1 LKKNSDKVI
10 IANIILVAGIILTL
24 NLLAYNAEE
33 AKGIG
38 FLYFGF
44 IALIINIAL
53 LIMLALGSYII
64 SKKEIGKSLL
74 VSVLYSVLTF
84 ASIHFAFFILK

>member
-1 LKKNSDKVI
+1 LKNNSDKVI
-10 IANIILVAGIILTL
+10 IANIILVAGTTLTF
-24 NLLAYNAEE
+24 NLLAYNAQE

-84 ASIHFAFFILK
+84 ASIHFAFFILR

>member
-1 LKKNSDKVI
+1 MKSNTDKII
-10 IANIILVAGIILTL
+10 IANIILVAGITLTI

-38 FLYFGF
+38 FIYFGF
-44 IALIINIAL
+44 IALIIDIAL
-53 LIMLALGSYII
+53 LIMLALGTYIMC
-64 SKKEIGKSLL
+64 KKEIGKSLL
-74 VSVLYSVLTF
+74 VSVLYSALTF

>member
-1 LKKNSDKVI
+1 MKKNTDIIV
-10 IANIILVAGIILTL
+10 IANIILVAAVTF
-24 NLLAYNAEE
+24 NWLAYNAEE

-38 FLYFGF
+38 FIYFGF
-44 IALIINIAL
+44 IALILDVAL
-53 LIMLALGSYII
+53 VIMLALGCYVM

-74 VSVLYSVLTF
+74 ISVLYSALTF